1 MIISFVNAKR
11 KTFAPLPS
19 PHSHPLIMSVHL
31 AASTAIIQANRIL
44 LIQREDFCV
53 WGLPGGDVDPGE
65 SLTQAAMREARE
77 ETGLEVTLTRLVG
90 MYSLVGNAHTTIAAV
105 FAARPADGVLTPDPH
120 EISGIGWFSPDA
132 LPADL
137 MWWHRQRIADAFAGV
152 TGAVWRQEGGWPFP
166 PGFTRRDLYA
176 ARDASGL
183 PRAQAFRQLFPHP
196 GTRAETLETPG
207 K

>member
-1 MIISFVNAKR
+1 M
-11 KTFAPLPS
+11 P
-19 PHSHPLIMSVHL
+19 VHL
-31 AASTAIIQANRIL
+31 ASSVAIIRSNRIL
-44 LIQREDFCV
+44 LIQREDFRV

-65 SLTQAAMREARE
+65 SLARAAVREAQE
-77 ETGLEVTLTRLVG
+77 ETGLTVALTRLVG

-105 FAARPADGVLTPDPH
+105 FAARPAGGVPAPDPR
-120 EISGIGWFSPDA
+120 EISDIGWFSPDA

-166 PGFTRRDLYA
+166 PDFTRRDLYN

-183 PRAQAFRQLFPHP
+183 PRAQAFHQLFPYP
-196 GTRAETLETPG
+196 GPDAEILETPRR
-207 K
+207 